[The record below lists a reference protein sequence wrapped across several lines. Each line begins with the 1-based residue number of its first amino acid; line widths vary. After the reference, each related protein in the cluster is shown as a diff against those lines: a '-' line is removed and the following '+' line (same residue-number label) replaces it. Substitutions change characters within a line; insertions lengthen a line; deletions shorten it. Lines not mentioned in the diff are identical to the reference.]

1 MLSDTWQWKTIRYW
15 YLISIYIALRLQIHI
30 TKMMKSTLFPCRFC
44 SLGNTTCPSGWHL
57 WRCNSPWYGPSK
69 ELLIKV
75 YVRKK
80 QEKKKKKQHLTQNTW
95 LLVSSFNRS
104 SDWEDT
110 QGSVLGGGWKVV
122 VVCFCTPV
130 DIRLCLKFG
139 MACVP
144 QLQSFSFT
152 DSQQGSYYLL
162 PRSESGRKNVLFTHL
177 VSSRHTSCSNVFRVI

>member
-1 MLSDTWQWKTIRYW
+1 
-15 YLISIYIALRLQIHI
+15 
-30 TKMMKSTLFPCRFC
+30 MMKSTLFPCRFC

-80 QEKKKKKQHLTQNTW
+80 QEKKKKQHLTQNTW

-110 QGSVLGGGWKVV
+110 QGSVLGGRVEGSGGLFLHPSGYQTLPQIWNG
-122 VVCFCTPV
+122 
-130 DIRLCLKFG
+130 LCSSITKFFLHWQSTG
-139 MACVP
+139 
-144 QLQSFSFT
+144 QLLLT
-152 DSQQGSYYLL
+152 SQVWVWQKERFIYILGQL
-162 PRSESGRKNVLFTHL
+162 PTHL
-177 VSSRHTSCSNVFRVI
+177 MQQRLPGHLNSSNLSTNVGFQHSNFPDV